1 MENGMQMGYI
11 LVYGEEFPAVF
22 DGTTWHPVIAD
33 PSAWASMQDVVAAQY
48 YKVVDHAKENA
59 AYEELATYI
68 TGAAV
73 AQ

>member
-1 MENGMQMGYI
+1 
-11 LVYGEEFPAVF
+11 
-22 DGTTWHPVIAD
+22 
-33 PSAWASMQDVVAAQY
+33 MQDVIAAQY